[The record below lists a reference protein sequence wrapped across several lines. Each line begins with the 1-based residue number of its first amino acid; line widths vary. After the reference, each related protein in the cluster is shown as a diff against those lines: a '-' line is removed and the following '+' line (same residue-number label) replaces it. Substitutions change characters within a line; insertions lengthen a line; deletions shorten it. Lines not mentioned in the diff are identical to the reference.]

1 MNISYLPNSNY
12 PTQIDFAN
20 ITFNDSE
27 EPINNDFKDV
37 YFSDE
42 GGFYESL
49 YVFFKGNNLHNRL
62 IEAKNNGCIEFNIG
76 ETGFGT
82 GLNLLA
88 LMFILD
94 KIKECINNS
103 SDLYILDM
111 NIDKKILSNIK
122 DQTNLF
128 PHINFITFE
137 KYPVALEDLKKSHN
151 KFKDLSNY
159 SEILSSKY
167 KDLKPGINKIEITPT
182 ITLFLII
189 DDINN
194 ALDNIMLSNSI
205 DAWYLD
211 GFAPTQNEAMWSD
224 ITSKQLAAISKDKT
238 TIATFTVAGFVRRNI
253 QSAGFSITKKKGF
266 GRKREMLTAIF
277 DQIN

>member
-1 MNISYLPNSNY
+1 MNISYLPNSNH
-12 PTQIDFAN
+12 PTKINFAN
-20 ITFNDSE
+20 ITFTESK
-27 EPINNDFKDV
+27 EPINEDFKDV

-62 IEAKNNGCIEFNIG
+62 IETKNNGVNEFNIG

-94 KIKECINNS
+94 KIQECINNNS
-103 SDLYILDM
+103 ELNILDM
-111 NIDKKILSNIK
+111 SIDKQILSNIK
-122 DQTNLF
+122 DKTSLF

-137 KYPVALEDLKKSHN
+137 KFPVALEDLKKTHI
-151 KFKDLSNY
+151 KFKELANY
-159 SEILSSKY
+159 SEKLSSKY
-167 KDLKPGINKIEITPT
+167 KDLKPGINKIEITPN

-194 ALDNIMLSNSI
+194 ALNNIMLSNTI

-211 GFAPTQNEAMWSD
+211 GFAPTQNEAMWSET
-224 ITSKQLAAISKDKT
+224 TSKQLAAISKDKT

-253 QSAGFSITKKKGF
+253 QNAGFSITKKKGF

-277 DQIN
+277 DQTN